1 MTASPSRGS
10 GTPNTAACRTAAR
23 AALGEAALRG
33 AARHGARARG
43 RADLRDSRVRE
54 KRSLHLGGED
64 LHGVGVGAVG
74 WLGCGGRRDG
84 H

>member
-1 MTASPSRGS
+1 VTASPSRGS
-10 GTPNTAACRTAAR
+10 GTPNTAACLTAAR
-23 AALGEAALRG
+23 AALREPAPRG
-33 AARHGARARG
+33 AARHGARARA
-43 RADLRDSRVRE
+43 RADLRDCRVGE
-54 KRSLHLGGED
+54 KRGFHLGGED